1 MMEGI
6 AVAKEGR
13 VATIRLSRPPHNFFD
28 VGMIRAIAD
37 AVEAND
43 RDQAVLVTLLTAE
56 GRNFCAGADFTR
68 PLAEGSGP
76 AEVYSQAARIF
87 ARRKPLVAAVRGG
100 AIGGGFGL
108 ALAADFRVVAP
119 ASRFHANFANIG
131 LHPGFAITAT
141 LPALV
146 GAQRAADLLLTARR
160 VEGEEALAMGLADR
174 LVDVDTLDES
184 ARDFCQSIA
193 ANAPLALS
201 SIRDALQ
208 RVDER
213 QARAAMAREID
224 QQSKLF
230 DTEDFKEGIRASA
243 ERRSPMFVGR

>member
-1 MMEGI
+1 MDGI
-6 AVAKEGR
+6 TVARDGR

-37 AVEAND
+37 VVEAND
-43 RDQAVLVTLLTAE
+43 IDQDILVTLLTAE
-56 GRNFCAGADFTR
+56 GRNFCAGADFTK

-76 AEVYSQAARIF
+76 AEVYGQAARIF
-87 ARRKPLVAAVRGG
+87 SRSKPLVAAVRGG

-119 ASRFHANFANIG
+119 TSRFHANFASIG

-160 VEGEEALAMGLADR
+160 VDGAEAFAIALADR
-174 LVDVDTLDES
+174 LVDADTLDES

-201 SIRDALQ
+201 SIRSALQ
-208 RVDER
+208 RVDEL
-213 QARAAMAREID
+213 QARAAMAREIA
-224 QQSKLF
+224 QQNKLF
-230 DTEDFKEGIRASA
+230 DTEDFKEGMRASV
-243 ERRSPMFVGR
+243 ERRSPVFVGR